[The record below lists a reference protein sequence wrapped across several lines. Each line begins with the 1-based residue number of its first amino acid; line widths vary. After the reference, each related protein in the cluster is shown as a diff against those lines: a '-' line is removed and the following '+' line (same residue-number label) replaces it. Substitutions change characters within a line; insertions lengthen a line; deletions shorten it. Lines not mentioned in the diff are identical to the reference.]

1 MSAIC
6 GVVDFSGRP
15 VASAGISAMAEAAS
29 YRGLNG
35 VRHRNAGSAAFCHLA
50 LDATTEASRDRQPLG
65 TPDGAVW
72 LVADVRLDNRGD
84 LLRAL
89 EPTGLL
95 PDGRAAGDGEIL
107 LAAFL
112 LWGEGCAD
120 RLLGDF
126 AFAVWDGRSRQLL
139 CARDPLGVRP
149 LCFSRRGNL
158 FCFATEA
165 QQILHHPAADR
176 SLDERAI
183 ADYLAG
189 RPQDPRRSF
198 FRTIHR
204 LPPGHL
210 LIANAAGERQE
221 KFWHPERIQ
230 LDDRIGRDAAAERL
244 RETLQ
249 QAVSDRLRTPGGAVG
264 LALSG
269 GLDSPAVAVLAQRHL
284 QSSPRPTG
292 QLLTY
297 SFIFDRLTGCDERAY
312 IGPLAAQAGFES
324 AFVHAEDHCLLDD
337 PGLYGTSLES
347 PFEGWLSP
355 HLQGLRLLA
364 GRGARVLLTG
374 QGADD
379 LLQGSP
385 LVLPE
390 RLLGGDPRVVQE
402 TWRYAA
408 TRRRAPW
415 RDLYRLLLR
424 PLLPIGIDASLRRL
438 ARNPLPSPVPS
449 WIEPGFASRAGISE
463 RLAERRL
470 PVGSGMAHRDVV
482 RHLES
487 PPYEQAVHWLDR
499 IAAPF
504 GIEVRHPFLD
514 RRLAE
519 VVLATPAGQVFE
531 LGCNKALLRRA
542 MQGILPDTL
551 RLRLDKTRLG
561 AYVDLS
567 LREKA
572 GGLVDELLATPW
584 IADLGWVEGPAL
596 RAAFREYRKGG
607 AQAEKRKIWFAVT
620 LELWLR
626 RHCDILGLGRPERP
640 IETWPAGL
648 AASC

>member
-15 VASAGISAMAEAAS
+15 VASAGISAMAEAAA
-29 YRGLNG
+29 YRGPDG
-35 VRHRNAGSAAFCHLA
+35 VRHRNAGGAAFCHLA
-50 LDATTEASRDRQPLG
+50 LDATREASLERQPLG

-95 PDGRAAGDGEIL
+95 PDGRAAGDGAIL

-112 LWGEGCAD
+112 LWGEGCAE

-126 AFAVWDGRSRQLL
+126 AFAVWDGRSRTLL

-149 LCFSRRGNL
+149 LCFSRLGNL

-189 RPQDPRRSF
+189 RPQDPGRSF
-198 FRTIHR
+198 FRAIRR

-210 LIANAAGERQE
+210 LIATAAGERQE
-221 KFWHPERIQ
+221 KLWHPERIEP
-230 LDDRIGRDAAAERL
+230 DVRIGRDDAAQRL

-249 QAVSDRLRTPGGAVG
+249 QSVGDRLRAPGGTVG

-269 GLDSPAVAVLAQRHL
+269 GLDSPSVAVLAQHHVRSFPG
-284 QSSPRPTG
+284 QTG
-292 QLLTY
+292 RLLAY
-297 SFIFDRLTGCDERAY
+297 SFVFDRLTECDERSCIA
-312 IGPLAAQAGFES
+312 PLAAEAGFES
-324 AFVHAEDHCLLDD
+324 AFVHAENHCLLDA
-337 PGLYGTSLES
+337 PGLYGASLES

-390 RLLGGDPRVVQE
+390 RFLRGDPRVVRE
-402 TWRYAA
+402 AWRHAA
-408 TRRRAPW
+408 TRGRSPW

-424 PLLPIGIDASLRRL
+424 PVLPLGFDARLRRL

-449 WIEPGFASRAGISE
+449 WIEPRFAQRTGISE
-463 RLAERRL
+463 RLAERRS
-470 PVGSGMAHRDVV
+470 PVGRGMAHRDVA
-482 RHLES
+482 RHLGA

-499 IAAPF
+499 VAAPF

-519 VVLATPAGQVFE
+519 VVLATPAEQVFE
-531 LGCNKALLRRA
+531 LGCNKTLLRRA
-542 MQGILPDTL
+542 MRGILPDTL

-572 GGLVDELLATPW
+572 GDLVDGLLATPW

-607 AQAEKRKIWFAVT
+607 AQVEKRKIWFAVT

-626 RHCDILGLGRPERP
+626 RHRDILGLARPERP
-640 IETWPAGL
+640 IETWPAGI